1 MGVLL
6 TLPQYDISA
15 DGQRSVT
22 VERMETPKP
31 VIRVVQSWFAEFCDR
46 QQSFVVL
53 VKNFR

>member
-1 MGVLL
+1 MGVLF